1 MMRLH
6 HVPMSRS
13 FRVLWLLEE
22 LGLEAELVM
31 HSIRGGTMHTP
42 EGYAVSP
49 AGRVPA
55 LELGGETMF
64 ESGAI
69 VQTLVERHP
78 DAGLGRAVGDAERP
92 AYLQAMWFSETMAS
106 LIEQLNMNHLFLR
119 DPSLASPVVIKLLT
133 ARFKATLRGADT
145 MLAGDWVLPSGF
157 SAADIMFGFNLRAV
171 PYYVRFDE
179 FPRLQGYL
187 GRCAARPAYQRALEK
202 DGEQE
207 FYTKDFYPVPE
218 H

>member
-13 FRVLWLLEE
+13 SRILWLLEE
-22 LGLEAELVM
+22 LGLEAEIVT
-31 HSIRGGTMHTP
+31 HSIRKGTMHTE
-42 EGYAVSP
+42 EGYKLSP

-55 LELGGETMF
+55 LEIDGEALF

-69 VQTLVERHP
+69 VESLVERHP
-78 DAGLGRAVGDAERP
+78 QAGLGRAVGHADRS
-92 AYLQAMWFSETMAS
+92 AYLQAMWFSETMAA
-106 LIEQLNMNHLFLR
+106 LIEQLNMNHVFLH
-119 DPSLASPVVIKLLT
+119 DPSMASPVVIKLLT
-133 ARFKATLRGADT
+133 ARLKSTLRGAEA
-145 MLAGDWVLPSGF
+145 MLAGDWMLASGF

-171 PYYVRFDE
+171 PYYVKLHD
-179 FPRLQGYL
+179 FPTLQAYAA
-187 GRCAARPAYQRALEK
+187 RCAARPAYQRALGK
-202 DGEQE
+202 DGDQE